1 MRAELPVQASEP
13 PPAPPHSLLP
23 SQRHYKSNG
32 LERKASKILK
42 PSSIINAD
50 NKFPLGAFY
59 IATVTKTGWWGG
71 CSSPPQPTDLGGV
84 LAVTLPSPH
93 LSLLATTWVPTRLS
107 PQAGERPGK
116 GWLPAERGSKLL
128 WVSPAE
134 APGKPQLPRPFEA
147 PLVRGGVWAPPSLP
161 IPVHQR
167 TGKGFINWKGL
178 CRCCL
183 PPCPPVSEKLPNACL
198 QAVSGHQGRKTKTK
212 GPIPVASGLVGD
224 RRSNS

>member
-1 MRAELPVQASEP
+1 MLRGEAVIHHDTPVTGRGASPPNSVPPMGQGRVRPPKSLWLSILESRGLVAAARDPRFPICLSKVEVCGGVRAELPVRASEP
-13 PPAPPHSLLP
+13 PPAPPPSLLP

-107 PQAGERPGK
+107 P
-116 GWLPAERGSKLL
+116 
-128 WVSPAE
+128 
-134 APGKPQLPRPFEA
+134 
-147 PLVRGGVWAPPSLP
+147 
-161 IPVHQR
+161 
-167 TGKGFINWKGL
+167 
-178 CRCCL
+178 
-183 PPCPPVSEKLPNACL
+183 
-198 QAVSGHQGRKTKTK
+198 
-212 GPIPVASGLVGD
+212 
-224 RRSNS
+224 